1 MKRKFTSILGFIFL
15 ILLALFAGWYF
26 GKKSSTEAL
35 IHRSVTPLDKL
46 KATLHLIEENYVD
59 TVDTDKLVLDLIPLL
74 MHQLDPH
81 SSYLTAEQRL
91 EERKNMEG
99 FFYGIGVSFNMIKDT
114 AVIVSVTPN
123 GPSDLVG
130 LKAGDRIVSVD
141 KMPITGKSFMADSVR
156 SLLVGEKGS
165 IVHLGIRDYNTSS
178 EREVKVKRGTVN
190 MPQIDAS
197 FMVNDTLGYIRI
209 PSFAMNTHNEFMQA
223 VARLESK
230 GMKGLILDLRDNP
243 GGLLQPAL
251 LISNEILP
259 AQSLIIYQEGE
270 HYKRTDMMSDGT
282 GHLTHLP
289 IYVLINEMTASSSEI
304 VTGSLQDNDA
314 AIVIGRRSFGKGL
327 VQKSFD
333 YYDGSSVH
341 LTIARYH
348 TASGRSLQR
357 DYKLGDDE
365 AYNRDWIDR
374 FSRGEMFHADSIK
387 IDPNQLYWTKA
398 GRPVYG
404 GGGITPDIFVPRDTA
419 GISSYYVEVLN
430 KGIIHQFA
438 FEYAD
443 RYRDIL
449 KKLGSAKKCYKFLEN
464 QGMVWQLSEYANKKG
479 VRPKN
484 YLIYLSQEQL
494 NNVIYPLVIDYIYGA
509 DSAWMVRGFT
519 DPMVTKA
526 AKLFGEGITKPQLI
540 PQEKRL
546 LPDSI
551 LQNITD
557 SIH

>member
-1 MKRKFTSILGFIFL
+1 MKRKFTSILGFIAL
-15 ILLALFAGWYF
+15 ILLSLFAGWYF
-26 GKKSSTEAL
+26 GKRSSIDGL
-35 IHRSVTPLDKL
+35 MNRSVTPLDKL
-46 KATLHLIEENYVD
+46 KATLDLIEENYVD
-59 TVDTDKLVLDLIPLL
+59 SVDADKLVLDLIPLL
-74 MHQLDPH
+74 MQQLDPH
-81 SSYLTAEQRL
+81 SSFLTAEERL

-123 GPSDLVG
+123 GPSDLAG

-141 KMPITGKSFMADSVR
+141 KMPITGKSIMADSVR

-165 IVHLGIRDYNTSS
+165 TVHLGIRAYNTAS
-178 EREVKVKRGTVN
+178 EREVKIKRGTVN

-197 FMVNDTLGYIRI
+197 YMVNDTLGYIRI
-209 PSFAMNTHNEFMQA
+209 PSFAINTHNEFMQA
-223 VARLESK
+223 VARLEAK

-282 GHLTHLP
+282 GHLMHLP

-314 AIVIGRRSFGKGL
+314 AIVIGRRSYGKGL

-357 DYKLGDDE
+357 DYKLGDDD
-365 AYNRDWIDR
+365 AYNRDWLDR

-387 IDPNQLYWTKA
+387 INPDQLFWTKG

-404 GGGITPDIFVPRDTA
+404 GGGITPDIFIPRDTA
-419 GISSYYVEVLN
+419 GMTSYFVEVLN

-464 QGMVWQLSEYANKKG
+464 QGMVWQLSEYANNKG

-494 NNVIYPLVIDYIYGA
+494 NNTLYPLVIDYIYGA

-526 AKLFGEGITKPQLI
+526 ASLFEEGITKPQLI
-540 PQEKRL
+540 PQERLL

-551 LQNITD
+551 LTNLSD